1 MITILRYLT
10 AIAIGIASLLFT
22 GCNVDLNFE
31 SVKGEGE
38 VRTETR
44 TVGDFNKIKASQGLR
59 VILSNGPTGE
69 VKVQANDNLHD
80 IIITEVENN
89 TLVIKCEK
97 NIRRADAKNVMVN
110 VATLKAIKS
119 SSGASIRSNDEIKS
133 AEIHIDASS
142 GSNIDLDVYAKEVV
156 CSSSSGST
164 IKISGETGRVIAD
177 SSSGSNINTSDL
189 KSGSC
194 DASSSSGSSIKLY
207 CDNAI
212 TAKASSGS
220 SIRYKGSPEKKEVKK
235 SSGGSVSGN

>member
-22 GCNVDLNFE
+22 GCNVDLNLD
-31 SVKGEGE
+31 SIKGEGE

-44 TVGDFNKIKASQGLR
+44 TVGDFNKIKASRGLR
-59 VILSNGPTGE
+59 VILSDGPTGE

-89 TLVIKCEK
+89 TLIIKSEK
-97 NIRRADAKNVMVN
+97 NIRRADAKNIMVN
-110 VATLKAIKS
+110 VSNLKGIKS
-119 SSGASIRSNDEIKS
+119 SSGAAVRSNDEIKT
-133 AEIHIDASS
+133 AEIDLDASS
-142 GSNIDLDVYAKEVV
+142 GSNINIDVFAKEVV

-164 IKISGETGRVIAD
+164 IKVSGETGRVIAD

-194 DASSSSGSSIKLY
+194 EASSSSGSSIKLY
-207 CDNAI
+207 CENTI
-212 TAKASSGS
+212 VAKASSGS
-220 SIRYKGSPEKKEVKK
+220 SIRYKGSPEKKELKK
-235 SSGGSVSGN
+235 SSGGSISGN